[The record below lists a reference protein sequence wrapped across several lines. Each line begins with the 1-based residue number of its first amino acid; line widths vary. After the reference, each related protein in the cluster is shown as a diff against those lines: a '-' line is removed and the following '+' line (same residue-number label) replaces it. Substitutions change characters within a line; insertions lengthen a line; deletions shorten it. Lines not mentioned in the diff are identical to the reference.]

1 MPVIKGK
8 LLRVDEV
15 ETMLEYVVEVVQIIQ
30 KGNKKLKLRSKDGK
44 KTQIELTKRGTCRS
58 LKLEA
63 NKEYLI
69 MGRDEGGKFEL
80 DENSFVKLWPEVGEN
95 KAKLDKFAREHK
107 RLKCQGT

>member
-8 LLRVDEV
+8 LLLVDEV

-69 MGRDEGGKFEL
+69 MGRDEGGKFKL

>member
-30 KGNKKLKLRSKDGK
+30 KGNKKLKLRRKDGK
-44 KTQIELTKRGTCRS
+44 KTQIEFTKRETCRS
-58 LKLEA
+58 LKLET

-69 MGRDEGGKFEL
+69 MGRDEGGKYKL

-95 KAKLDKFAREHK
+95 KAKLDKFAREFK
-107 RLKCQGT
+107 LSKC

>member
-8 LLRVDEV
+8 LLLVDEV

-30 KGNKKLKLRSKDGK
+30 KGNKKLRRKDGK
-44 KTQIELTKRGTCRS
+44 KTRIEFTKRGTCRS
-58 LKLEA
+58 LKLET

-69 MGRDEGGKFEL
+69 MGRDEGGKYEL

-95 KAKLDKFAREHK
+95 KAKLDKFAREFK
-107 RLKCQGT
+107 LSKC

>member
-30 KGNKKLKLRSKDGK
+30 KGNKKLKLRRKDGK
-44 KTQIELTKRGTCRS
+44 KTQIEFTKRETCRS
-58 LKLEA
+58 LKLET

-69 MGRDEGGKFEL
+69 MGRDEGGKYEL
-80 DENSFVKLWPEVGEN
+80 DENSFVKLWPEVGKN
-95 KAKLDKFAREHK
+95 KAKLDKFSREFK
-107 RLKCQGT
+107 PSKC